1 MAGVTEEQEHHHKG
15 IRMRIQ
21 KHELYPHLTEGKPLC
36 QWKVCSCPKFYD
48 SVKPLTES

>member
-36 QWKVCSCPKFYD
+36 LSGKCALALNSMIQ
-48 SVKPLTES
+48 